1 MIPPAVPADLH
12 LMHGKLQAFTD
23 KFRYFFFAAGAPGA
37 PAQALAIHPPG
48 QAQVLTADRTR
59 LIHGASVVLGG
70 GPEEEVRI
78 ADLVAPQVP
87 GAVFADVLGAFP
99 LVGKFVLEGNGIHP
113 HYLNFLFLI
122 DPYAVVLPPGI
133 ISGLTLRRHHTA
145 TN

>member
-1 MIPPAVPADLH
+1 MIPAAVPADLH
-12 LMHGKLQAFTD
+12 LMHGKFQAFAD
-23 KFRYFFFAAGAPGA
+23 KFRYFFLAAGAPGA
-37 PAQALAIHPPG
+37 PAQALAVHPPG
-48 QAQVLTADRTR
+48 QAQVLPADRAG
-59 LIHGASVVLGG
+59 LIHGTAVVLSG